1 MAASPAETLPA
12 KNLSSRK
19 NYNTDGIIVK
29 IVMHDEEVLG
39 MRIIKK
45 EPTYEGTHIRILKE
59 YYKTDTGREGFW
71 ETVERTNIHHK

>member
-1 MAASPAETLPA
+1 
-12 KNLSSRK
+12 
-19 NYNTDGIIVK
+19 
-29 IVMHDEEVLG
+29 MHDEEVLG

-71 ETVERTNIHHK
+71 ETVERTNIHHKWAEVIVAVTKNGEVIMEKTGGFP